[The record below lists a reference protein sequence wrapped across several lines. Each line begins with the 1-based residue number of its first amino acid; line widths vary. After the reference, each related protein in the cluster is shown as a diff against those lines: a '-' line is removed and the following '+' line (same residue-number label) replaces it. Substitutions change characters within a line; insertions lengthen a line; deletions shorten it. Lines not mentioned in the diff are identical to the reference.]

1 MFEGFYKEKLFATGF
16 YEPVEKNGMS
26 LGDSYFKRIDIDT
39 LEQMSN
45 YQNETDPASYK
56 AKWEK
61 KIGEKLY
68 IYNTRGFFSGDVS
81 PVYLGDFSHYTKD
94 YDDLRIAD
102 KDTLTRNAARK
113 AAMCIYHG
121 KGQIADAGVDGA
133 IAMMLYIRNGYDKV
147 DFWNHFE
154 KEFMTGLEE
163 LLSGKESL
171 VIDDLILKNPFKD
184 ERYTIIDLMKEVEES
199 SKHIDDENFVVMDS
213 EIAKI
218 IKDTCKFN
226 QYSDETV
233 NEAIGQY
240 VFIISHMFG
249 FIMTK
254 DMMLNHRNESDTFF
268 FYGVDT
274 GAFAAASTIRDFLLC
289 HNYNLNDTGAYL
301 GRCLAIY
308 RKNGLSAADFWRN
321 TCKYLVENNKKG
333 Y

>member
-39 LEQMSN
+39 LDQMSN

-81 PVYLGDFSHYTKD
+81 PVYLGDFSHYTKG

-102 KDTLTRNAARK
+102 KDTLTCNAARK

-163 LLSGKESL
+163 LLNGKESL

-184 ERYTIIDLMKEVEES
+184 ERYTIIDLMKEAEES
-199 SKHIDDENFVVMDS
+199 SKYFDDDNFVVMDS
-213 EIAKI
+213 DIAKNI
-218 IKDTCKFN
+218 IETNSFES
-226 QYSDETV
+226 YSDETL
-233 NEAIGQY
+233 NQAIGEY
-240 VFIISHMFG
+240 VIVISHTIG
-249 FIMTK
+249 LSMTK
-254 DMMLNHRNESDTFF
+254 EQILDNKNDNLF

-274 GAFAAASTIRDFLLC
+274 VAFAAALTIRGFLLC
-289 HNYNLNDTGAYL
+289 KRYILGKTRAHL
-301 GRCLAIY
+301 GRGLAIY